1 VERGQKR
8 RESCKR
14 NYYMDSSRV
23 TREVIIIESLWDPR
37 SMCCSVLQCI
47 AVCCSALQCVA
58 VCCSVL
64 QCVAVGFHNRE
75 SILPWGAL
83 LAVPSPISPAF
94 CPAWPQYSRC
104 DCYHL
109 HHMTCHHYIPVC
121 LRVSLHLCAA
131 VLLLF
136 SVALLLLPNQ
146 QGRGVRLY
154 LPCPTICLHDGVFV
168 HGERM

>member
-1 VERGQKR
+1 V
-8 RESCKR
+8 
-14 NYYMDSSRV
+14 
-23 TREVIIIESLWDPR
+23 
-37 SMCCSVLQCI
+37 CCSVLQC
-47 AVCCSALQCVA
+47 VEVRCSVLQCVA

-64 QCVAVGFHNRE
+64 QWAFIIE
-75 SILPWGAL
+75 SLSCHEARCESLGAL
-83 LAVPSPISPAF
+83 LAVPSPIAPVF
-94 CPAWPQYSRC
+94 CPACPQYSRC

-121 LRVSLHLCAA
+121 LRVSLHVCVA
-131 VLLLF
+131 VLLPY